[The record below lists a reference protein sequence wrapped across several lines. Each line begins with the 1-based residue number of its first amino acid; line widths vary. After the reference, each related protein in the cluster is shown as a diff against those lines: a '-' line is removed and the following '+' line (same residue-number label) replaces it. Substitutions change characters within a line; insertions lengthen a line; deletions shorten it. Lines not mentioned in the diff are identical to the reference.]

1 VSVPTRDFLFIG
13 DNIMKNSEMPYF
25 DPSSDKK
32 DEDFDFN
39 RWAKLIHSKR
49 LSLEGLEKLDALS
62 SREEFIAGIPTGL
75 QRLDF
80 MISGLQKGN
89 LILVGA
95 RPSMGKTAFATS
107 IVDNI
112 AIEQKLSVAYFSL
125 GVSKSQIMLRL
136 VSGRSEIDNHKIKSA
151 YLTKSDWPNLTETS
165 LKFSRANIFID
176 DTSSISIK
184 ELSSKAKWLKKNYD
198 IKFLVIDQLQ
208 MLYDFIK
215 AGDCPVKMYNVSRS
229 LKSLAVELD
238 IPILVLSHVSREVDE
253 ETNHWVKIIDL
264 PGAGSIAH
272 PADVVLFLRR
282 EEYYDPQED
291 NRGKTNVIVAKNSYG
306 SLGMIL
312 ILFKN
317 YCMRFEDFE
326 AREI

>member
-1 VSVPTRDFLFIG
+1 
-13 DNIMKNSEMPYF
+13 MKNSEMPYF

>member
-1 VSVPTRDFLFIG
+1 
-13 DNIMKNSEMPYF
+13 MKNSEMPYF

-107 IVDNI
+107 IVDNV

>member
-1 VSVPTRDFLFIG
+1 
-13 DNIMKNSEMPYF
+13 MKNSEMPYF

-312 ILFKN
+312 ISFKN

-326 AREI
+326 VREI

>member
-1 VSVPTRDFLFIG
+1 
-13 DNIMKNSEMPYF
+13 MKNSEMPYF

-264 PGAGSIAH
+264 PGSGSIAH

-312 ILFKN
+312 ISFKN

-326 AREI
+326 VREI